1 MSIGEA
7 TYDRVNDYS
16 AVKISLARPHDI
28 RSWSFGEVKKPET
41 INYRTYRPEKD
52 GLMCEKIFGPEKDWE
67 CSCGKY
73 RGMKYKGMICDRCG
87 VKVTHSRVRRK
98 RMGHIELAA
107 PVVHIWFFKAMPSRL
122 GALLDMKTSSLEK
135 VIYFQDYVVLDPK
148 DTPLKKQQLLTEEE
162 FREARATY
170 GEGSFDAEMGAEAV
184 RKLLLSLDLVRL
196 SKELREEL
204 ATTNSKQKKKDL
216 VNRLKIVEAI
226 RDSENKPEWMVL
238 DVIPVIPP
246 DLRPLVML
254 DSGNFATSDLNDLY
268 RRIINRNNRLK
279 KLVDLNAPEVII
291 RNEKRMLQ
299 QSVDALFDNNRCKRP
314 VLASSNRPL
323 KSLTDMIK
331 GKQGRFRENLL
342 GKRVDYSARSVIVVG
357 PTLRLH
363 QCGLPKKIALEL
375 YQPFIIRRLKELGHA
390 DTIKSAKKMLE
401 RKDAEV
407 WDILEE
413 VIRNHPVLLNRA
425 PTLHRMGIQAF
436 EPVLVEGNAI
446 KLHPLVCKGF
456 NADFDGDQMAVHL
469 PLSIEAQV
477 EAHTLMLSTNNIF
490 SPANGAPIIS
500 PSQDV
505 VMGCYYLTMSMP
517 GRPGEGMV
525 FKNFAEVEIAHALGK
540 VETHAQIRVKLS
552 PQRRLKTD
560 VEALAKPGAVIET
573 TVGRVLFNSIL
584 PDGML
589 FYNIPMRSSEL
600 ARVISDCYQTLGRR
614 RTIDLL
620 DDMNRVGFSWSTRS
634 GLSFAT
640 DDLITPVSKSRIIG
654 DAEKEVLK
662 ILKRYQKGV
671 ITDGERYN
679 SVLDAWTH
687 AREQITKEMMAELE
701 QDTDARECRRAG
713 YVNPIHLMAHSGA
726 RGGVEQIR
734 QLAGMR
740 GLMAKPSGKIIE
752 TPIKANFREGLTVLE
767 YFSST
772 HGARKGLADTALKT
786 ADSGYL
792 TRKLADVAQN
802 VVVTMHDCGTTQGIM
817 KTVIYRGEKVEVSLA
832 DSIRGRVSRANIT
845 NPITDEVIVHED
857 ELITPKV
864 ARQIEELGLEKIQVR
879 SALTC
884 EAPLGVCRLCYGM
897 DLSTG
902 SMVEEGMAVGI
913 IAAQSIGEPG
923 TQLTMRTF
931 HIGGVGQRAIEES
944 ESKAKRAGT
953 VKFTRLR
960 TVQNEQGEQVVL
972 ARNGEI
978 AIVDAKGR
986 ELDKFEV
993 PAGAILKVSE
1003 NDEVKPG
1010 TLLVQWDPH
1019 SIPILSEVSGKVR
1032 YEDVVEGE
1040 TLRLEKDPSGHMRR
1054 MVMEHKGVYHPQ
1066 VVLEDDTGKI
1076 LDFYYLPEKAYIE
1089 VAPGEVVAAGHV
1101 LAKTPREA
1109 SGTQDITGGLPRV
1122 TEIFEARKPKDPAIM
1137 AEIDGKVELLGE
1149 KRRGKRTIVVRN
1161 ESGIEK
1167 EHLVTH
1173 GKHLRVHAGDY
1184 VKAGEALV
1192 DGPLVPHDILRISG
1206 EEAVQQYLVREI
1218 QNVYRSQR
1226 VEIDDK
1232 HIEIIVSQMLRK
1244 VKIETVGDTS
1254 LLPGSVLD
1262 KYEFR
1267 QANERLKDCLR
1278 ITETGDSEFAVGT
1291 IVPKDALAQ
1300 ANAQIEALGGAAAK
1314 GAKPKAA
1321 TASTQLLGITKASVQ
1336 SSSFISAASF
1346 QETTKVLTEA
1356 ALAGKVDNLV
1366 GLKENVILGHLIP
1379 AGTGFETFQSAEVRV
1394 RPEALD
1400 ALRIDR
1406 ENVLTRHFPLLEA
1419 AAEGSAP
1426 AADEQ
1431 GGDVATLEARP
1442 GDDGDD

>member
-1 MSIGEA
+1 VSIGES

-170 GEGSFDAEMGAEAV
+170 GDGAFEAEMGAEAV
-184 RKLLLSLDLVRL
+184 RKLLLSLDLVTL

-226 RDSENKPEWMVL
+226 RDSENKPEWIVL

-436 EPVLVEGNAI
+436 EPILVEGNAI

-477 EAHTLMLSTNNIF
+477 EAHTLMLATNNIF

-505 VMGCYYLTMSMP
+505 VMGCYYLTMQLP
-517 GRPGEGMV
+517 GCKGEGMV
-525 FKNFAEVEIAHALGK
+525 FKNVAEVELAHALGK
-540 VETHAQIRVKLS
+540 VDTHAKIRVKL
-552 PQRRLKTD
+552 PAGRRLKTE
-560 VEALAKPGAVIET
+560 VESQSQPGAVIET

-584 PDGML
+584 PEGML

-600 ARVISDCYQTLGRR
+600 ARVISDCYQALGRR
-614 RTIDLL
+614 KTIDLL
-620 DDMNRVGFSWSTRS
+620 DNMNRVGFSWSTRS

-640 DDLITPVSKSRIIG
+640 DDLITPANKGRIIG
-654 DAEKEVLK
+654 DAEKTVLK
-662 ILKRYQKGV
+662 IMKQYQRGM

-679 SVLDAWTH
+679 QVLDAWTH
-687 AREQITKEMMAELE
+687 AREQITKDMMAELE
-701 QDTDARECRRAG
+701 KDTASERRRTG
-713 YVNPIHLMAHSGA
+713 YVNPIFLMAHSGA

-802 VVVTMHDCGTTQGIM
+802 VVVTMHDCGTTQGIE

-832 DSIRGRVSRANIT
+832 DSIRGRVSRANIV
-845 NPITDEVIVHED
+845 NPITDEVVVHED

-864 ARQIEELGLEKIQVR
+864 AKRIEELGLDKIQVR
-879 SALTC
+879 SPLTC

-944 ESKAKRAGT
+944 ENRAKRAGT

-960 TVQNEQGEQVVL
+960 TVQNEQGEQIVL

-978 AIVDAKGR
+978 AIIDAKGA
-986 ELDKFEV
+986 EIEKFDI
-993 PAGAILKVSE
+993 PAGAILKVQE

-1010 TLLVQWDPH
+1010 TVLVQWDPH
-1019 SIPILSEVSGKVR
+1019 SIPILSEVAGKVR
-1032 YEDVVEGE
+1032 YEDVIEGE
-1040 TLRLEKDPSGHMRR
+1040 TLRVEKDPSGHVRR
-1054 MVMEHKGVYHPQ
+1054 MVMEHKGIYHPQ
-1066 VVLEDDTGKI
+1066 IVLEDDSGKI
-1076 LDFYYLPEKAYIE
+1076 LDFYYLPEKAYLE
-1089 VAPGEVVAAGHV
+1089 ASPGDKVAAGHV

-1137 AEIDGKVELLGE
+1137 AEINGKVEVSGE
-1149 KRRGKRTIVVRN
+1149 KRRGKRTIIVRN
-1161 ESGIEK
+1161 ESGIER

-1173 GKHLRVHAGDY
+1173 GKHLRVHPGDY

-1206 EEAVQQYLVREI
+1206 EEEVQKYLVREI

-1226 VEIDDK
+1226 VDIDDK

-1244 VKIETVGDTS
+1244 VKVETVGDTD

-1262 KYEFR
+1262 KFEFR
-1267 QANERLKDCLR
+1267 QANDKLASGLK
-1278 ITETGDSEFAVGT
+1278 ITDKGDSEFAAGSV
-1291 IVPKDALAQ
+1291 VPKDVLTQ
-1300 ANAQIEALGGAAAK
+1300 ANAQIEALGGAPAK
-1314 GAKPKAA
+1314 GTKPKFA
-1321 TASTQLLGITKASVQ
+1321 TSSTQLLGITKASVQ

-1356 ALAGKVDNLV
+1356 ALAGKVDQLV

-1379 AGTGFETFQSAEVRV
+1379 AGTGFNTFQSAEVRV

-1406 ENVLTRHFPLLEA
+1406 DNVLTRQFPLLEA
-1419 AAEGSAP
+1419 AADGEAI
-1426 AADEQ
+1426 Q
-1431 GGDVATLEARP
+1431 GGDNGDAVATAGEGAP
-1442 GDDGDD
+1442 GEL